1 MTAAAPSPSEGR
13 RPLGEVLVERGI
25 VTPEQLT
32 IALEQQRTTGQQ
44 LGEIIVGFGFAPGP
58 IVAQALAT
66 QHGGLIKTE
75 YGFAMGWSSDDAPK
89 RVAAA
94 VATPIAASELAERD
108 RMIAELRAWA
118 ESAQSAIAAR
128 DDAIARLRTELAEL
142 AEQER
147 APEPTAHEG
156 AHEEALEALR
166 AELAAESEAHGS
178 TRAQLQEQAAAL
190 AARDETLAQL
200 RTEIAELAEREPTPE
215 PAAHEEALEALRA
228 ELAAESEAHGSTRA
242 QLQEQA
248 AALAARDET
257 LAQLRAEL
265 ADAGHEEALEA
276 IRAELAAKLEE
287 HAAEIAR
294 IEAARTGLSDA
305 ATAREAE
312 LAGAKEGLT
321 KAEYELTSA
330 RSTNDE
336 LERRLQNARSR
347 AETLARRVAEQDEE
361 LEALR
366 APAPVPAPTASG
378 PSRWASAPMHYVL
391 RRGAGAYEL
400 VEHDGPPPRVGDTVD
415 GLRVA
420 RVAPAGPGFEVP
432 CAYLAD

>member
-156 AHEEALEALR
+156 
-166 AELAAESEAHGS
+166 
-178 TRAQLQEQAAAL
+178 
-190 AARDETLAQL
+190 
-200 RTEIAELAEREPTPE
+200 
-215 PAAHEEALEALRA
+215 AHEEALEALRA